1 MHCGLRKYC
10 NHPGDV
16 YRVRQNLFPQALLP
30 YPGNPKATLLN
41 SPKGGNTKAQK
52 YLLFLFSRTLSKL
65 SKISLDTISSIFENG
80 IR

>member
-10 NHPGDV
+10 SHSGDV

-30 YPGNPKATLLN
+30 YPGNPKATPLN

-52 YLLFLFSRTLSKL
+52 YLR
-65 SKISLDTISSIFENG
+65 SSFFAHLKQIVQN
-80 IR
+80 IT